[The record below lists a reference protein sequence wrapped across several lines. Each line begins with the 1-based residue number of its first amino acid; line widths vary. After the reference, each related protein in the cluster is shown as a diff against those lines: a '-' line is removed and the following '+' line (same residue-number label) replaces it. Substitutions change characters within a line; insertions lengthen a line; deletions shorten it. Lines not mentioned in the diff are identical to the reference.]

1 MSRKRV
7 KKQHV
12 IETDDFEAI
21 REQVIKE
28 TMPKRRIEPKTENQQ
43 ILWNIMKEK
52 VITLVCGPAG
62 SGKTLLASALAI
74 EYLRKG
80 EIKKIY
86 ISRPLVQA
94 CGEKMGELPGSMQE
108 KIEPYLIPV
117 MEALEMC
124 ASKQEVKHWLEDKT
138 IEVIPCAFLRGR
150 SLHDAFVIIEEAQ
163 NLTFEQIK
171 LILTRIGQSS
181 RLIIAGDIRQTDLN
195 NYQKGAFSDYFDIL
209 KDLPFVGICK
219 LGKKDILRSPFIA
232 QIIEKIEEYEE
243 REAANDKPV
252 RGW

>member
-1 MSRKRV
+1 MTRNRR

-12 IETDDFEAI
+12 IETEDFEVI
-21 REQVIKE
+21 REQIIKE
-28 TMPKRRIEPKTENQQ
+28 TMPKKRIEPKTENQQ
-43 ILWNIMKEK
+43 ILWDTIKDK
-52 VITLVCGPAG
+52 SITLVCGPAG

-74 EYLRKG
+74 EYLRRN

-171 LILTRIGQSS
+171 LILTRIGMST
-181 RLIIAGDIRQTDLN
+181 RLVLAGDIRQTDLN
-195 NYQKGAFSDYFDIL
+195 RYQEGAFSTYFDIL

-219 LGKKDILRSPFIA
+219 LGKKDILRSPYIA
-232 QIIEKIEEYEE
+232 QIIEKIEAYEE
-243 REAANDKPV
+243 REFNEDKV
-252 RGW
+252 VKGW